1 LIYDGQKVAMN
12 KRSIVLLLA
21 AAVASA
27 AVGAFAQA
35 PPAAGQTNAA
45 ASTSAVPSSS
55 PDATTL
61 TVRGTIDNYD
71 QLTRTLVL
79 STPGGTVKFPVAS
92 TTRIRQGGQN
102 VDPKEL
108 PQLSGKRATVRYTES
123 GGNKIVESVH
133 VFGK

>member
-12 KRSIVLLLA
+12 KRSIVLLLS
-21 AAVASA
+21 AAVASG

-35 PPAAGQTNAA
+35 PPAAGQTNGA

-79 STPGGTVKFPVAS
+79 STHGGTVKFPVAS